1 MICLSGNSH
10 KGLLDSFLKD
20 FFINS
25 LKEENIAHVIM
36 QHPKTWLEACDGARE
51 VEMVMHFQNKRPYF
65 PTYTMPLMEPTSSIS
80 IPSPL
85 RIQKLS
91 PNEM

>member
-1 MICLSGNSH
+1 MICLSGKSH

-36 QHPKTWLEACDGARE
+36 QHPKTWLEACDRARK
-51 VEMVMHFQNKRPYF
+51 VEMVINFQTKRPYF

-80 IPSPL
+80 SPPPL
-85 RIQKLS
+85 RIPKLS
-91 PNEM
+91 LNEM